1 MTGKGAM
8 KVLIMDDSAIVRKRL
23 TAMLSKIVEE
33 ENISYAEDATE
44 AINSIQKLSPDAL
57 ILDMRMPGGNGIDL
71 LLEMKRNDQTLPI
84 IVLTDY
90 PYRQYQRQYVDTGA
104 DFFFDKSTEFNQMM
118 AVLRRLG
125 KNSDSDKATSPRSR
139 DNKID
144 SRKKG
149 DESK

>member
-1 MTGKGAM
+1 
-8 KVLIMDDSAIVRKRL
+8 
-23 TAMLSKIVEE
+23 
-33 ENISYAEDATE
+33 
-44 AINSIQKLSPDAL
+44 
-57 ILDMRMPGGNGIDL
+57 MPGGNGIGL

-125 KNSDSDKATSPRSR
+125 KNSDSDKTTSPRSR
-139 DNKID
+139 DAKINIRRKETKANEIFNHIKKQVYD
-144 SRKKG
+144 STRGRAKF
-149 DESK
+149 D